1 MVISLVIVSGY
12 CRKWIFA
19 IASPEFSF
27 PVAGGRSRACNP
39 FSLTCISLLLLNLF
53 FTVADHYA
61 FVVFVYGHTQQ
72 VVCPGI

>member
-1 MVISLVIVSGY
+1 MVIFLVIVPGY

-27 PVAGGRSRACNP
+27 PVAGGRFRACNP

-53 FTVADHYA
+53 FTVADHDA

-72 VVCPGI
+72 VVCAGI